1 VRPSNRRSSSS
12 RRAKSSD
19 NSLFLVSVI
28 DQHNNN
34 NNTGI
39 FFRTDYLEEDHRVA
53 NLRNLLPQFGEG
65 DGDDLNVC
73 GSKSLVAK
81 EEREEGH

>member
-1 VRPSNRRSSSS
+1 VYHRQYVNRFV
-12 RRAKSSD
+12 A
-19 NSLFLVSVI
+19 
-28 DQHNNN
+28 
-34 NNTGI
+34 GI

-65 DGDDLNVC
+65 DGDDLNVW